1 MRRRTKSHGRPQL
14 QEDTLSF
21 ICHITVMKLI
31 HAILVAGAASLLPS
45 ALADEPAS
53 KEARSYAITISSEV
67 SPLAEPDLRYPYMAG
82 SKGIEGSCD
91 VTFAISP
98 QGKADA
104 IRVGACSSDVF
115 RRSAKATV
123 EQMRFAPR
131 AAAQDG
137 VAMKINWA
145 FDEARMQT
153 ASIR

>member
-1 MRRRTKSHGRPQL
+1 
-14 QEDTLSF
+14 
-21 ICHITVMKLI
+21 MKLI

-67 SPLAEPDLRYPYMAG
+67 SPLSEPDLRYPYMAG

-104 IRVGACSSDVF
+104 IRVGPCSSDVF

>member
-1 MRRRTKSHGRPQL
+1 
-14 QEDTLSF
+14 
-21 ICHITVMKLI
+21 MKTI

-67 SPLAEPDLRYPYMAG
+67 SPMAEPNLRYPYMAG

-91 VTFAISP
+91 VTFTVTA

-104 IRVGACSSDVF
+104 IRVGACTSDMF

-123 EQMRFAPR
+123 EQMRFSPR
-131 AAAQDG
+131 ATAQDG
-137 VAMKINWA
+137 VEMKINWA
-145 FDEARMQT
+145 FDETRLQT
-153 ASIR
+153 ASLR

>member
-1 MRRRTKSHGRPQL
+1 
-14 QEDTLSF
+14 
-21 ICHITVMKLI
+21 MKLI
-31 HAILVAGAASLLPS
+31 HAILMAGAASLLPS

-67 SPLAEPDLRYPYMAG
+67 SPLAEPDLRYPYTAG

-91 VTFAISP
+91 VTFTISTA
-98 QGKADA
+98 GEADA
-104 IRVGACSSDVF
+104 IRVDACTAEVF

-123 EQMRFAPR
+123 EEMRFAPR
-131 AAAQDG
+131 ATAQDG
-137 VAMKINWA
+137 VSMKINWA

>member
-1 MRRRTKSHGRPQL
+1 
-14 QEDTLSF
+14 
-21 ICHITVMKLI
+21 MKLI

-53 KEARSYAITISSEV
+53 KEARGYAITISSEV

-82 SKGIEGSCD
+82 SKGVEGSCD
-91 VTFAISP
+91 VTFTISTA
-98 QGKADA
+98 GKADA
-104 IRVGACSSDVF
+104 IRVGACTAEVF

-123 EQMRFAPR
+123 EEMRFAPR
-131 AAAQDG
+131 TTAQDG

-145 FDEARMQT
+145 FNDEARMQT

>member
-1 MRRRTKSHGRPQL
+1 
-14 QEDTLSF
+14 
-21 ICHITVMKLI
+21 
-31 HAILVAGAASLLPS
+31 
-45 ALADEPAS
+45 
-53 KEARSYAITISSEV
+53 
-67 SPLAEPDLRYPYMAG
+67 
-82 SKGIEGSCD
+82 
-91 VTFAISP
+91 
-98 QGKADA
+98 
-104 IRVGACSSDVF
+104 VF

>member
-1 MRRRTKSHGRPQL
+1 M
-14 QEDTLSF
+14 LSF